1 MKLLIIATS
10 DSPPATNGKPL
21 SAIAA
26 ARLKAEA
33 AAKGTITLEI
43 TTEPVLS
50 PSEVLPS
57 VPTSEQQQL
66 LLDPA
71 AAEERDEDGE
81 EEASITKQNLK
92 LCTWQNKP
100 QHILSDTEHEITV
113 KLSKHTTIA
122 LIGCFRFIVLRGA
135 INING
140 ANIGASSREN
150 HEDRVHTAYVPA
162 THPISKIRGLDGVNH
177 VQFIDCPEPRP
188 LADTGTLFANIWNMQ
203 DPHLRSR
210 SFSIVSELHMTWL
223 RVPHLIY
230 FLSIPSASLSSIS

>member
-1 MKLLIIATS
+1 LLIIATS
-10 DSPPATNGKPL
+10 DTGKPL

-26 ARLKAEA
+26 ARLRAEA
-33 AAKGTITLEI
+33 AAKGTITPEV

-50 PSEVLPS
+50 PSGVLPS

-81 EEASITKQNLK
+81 EDESSLTKQNLK
-92 LCTWQNKP
+92 LCTWQNKS

-140 ANIGASSREN
+140 ANIGASSREG

-177 VQFIDCPEPRP
+177 VQFIDCPESRP
-188 LADTGTLFANIWNMQ
+188 LADTGTLFADIWNVQ
-203 DPHLRSR
+203 EPHPHSR
-210 SFSIVSELHMTWL
+210 SFSIVSGSQM
-223 RVPHLIY
+223 I
-230 FLSIPSASLSSIS
+230 